1 MAGEL
6 IFITGATGFIGSATA
21 LAALKAGY
29 RLRICL
35 RKPSQDLEALFSE
48 YKEQIEYVTVA
59 DLTDESA
66 FSGKL
71 DGADYVLHLASPL
84 PHGTNKDTYFGPAV
98 KGTTAILHE
107 ATKVPSIKKVVV
119 TASMASLI
127 PLAGVPVGGVIK
139 EDNDWDF
146 SVDETADFNNPADP
160 AGTAFKL
167 YHASKLL
174 ANNAA
179 WEFWKNSK
187 PHYSLVSLHPS
198 FVLGR
203 NLVQTSAKDIE
214 KGSNAGLWKGIMAG
228 VATPMVTGV
237 HIQDVAD
244 AQIKALSPSIPDG
257 SKYLISGNKAS
268 WKEIAQI
275 VRRDYPNIG
284 AKIATEL
291 EIEGESTPMDTSKA
305 EKELGIKW
313 RSLEEMVHDLLDRQL
328 EFSENL
334 N

>member
-139 EDNDWDF
+139 
-146 SVDETADFNNPADP
+146 
-160 AGTAFKL
+160 GQ
-167 YHASKLL
+167 Y
-174 ANNAA
+174 
-179 WEFWKNSK
+179 
-187 PHYSLVSLHPS
+187 PH
-198 FVLGR
+198 
-203 NLVQTSAKDIE
+203 
-214 KGSNAGLWKGIMAG
+214 
-228 VATPMVTGV
+228 
-237 HIQDVAD
+237 HIRLFEGY
-244 AQIKALSPSIPDG
+244 QI
-257 SKYLISGNKAS
+257 
-268 WKEIAQI
+268 
-275 VRRDYPNIG
+275 
-284 AKIATEL
+284 
-291 EIEGESTPMDTSKA
+291 
-305 EKELGIKW
+305 
-313 RSLEEMVHDLLDRQL
+313 
-328 EFSENL
+328 
-334 N
+334 